1 MLVISIYNCYN
12 LYGDNMLKLDNF
24 ILEEY
29 DENFHNN
36 ILNRLQAD
44 NNTKK
49 YLGDLKFSI
58 MMIKKRKLENN
69 INKFYIAYYNKYP
82 IGFIS
87 ITYKDDEYQI
97 SYSILNK
104 YRNQNLGSL
113 LLQEFSE
120 AIFERY
126 YNVNE
131 LILKIENDNIGS
143 KKVADLAGYNQID
156 NNTFTQR
163 RKQ

>member
-12 LYGDNMLKLDNF
+12 LYGDNMLNLDNF

-44 NNTKK
+44 NNAKK

-69 INKFYIAYYNKYP
+69 INKFYIAYYNNYP

-87 ITYKDDEYQI
+87 ITYKDKSYQI
-97 SYSILNK
+97 SYSILNE

-143 KKVADLAGYNQID
+143 KKVADLAGYEQID

-163 RKQ
+163 RK